1 MIYFLYLRTQVHIYN
16 VYEYTVLFFWMH
28 GKISQVVWNE
38 DAQSVIDT
46 TRYMFDIVPV
56 VLRCDPLKLTLIF
69 GGLESIYWVL
79 GTPSKTPKQV
89 SLNNATLF
97 GLNLQIDITFLRVK
111 TLSYNYHTN
120 KRNVN
125 VNLFDSKNF
134 RLLWYLPSF
143 QPHINSA
150 PPFSWHPCA
159 DAIAPWERRL
169 GLGLATGYKWLQC
182 MAYISMDWFKGK
194 STGNNGFYHQIKG
207 FPVKFPIIQFYEYS
221 HK

>member
-1 MIYFLYLRTQVHIYN
+1 MIYFLYFRTQVHIYN
-16 VYEYTVLFFWMH
+16 VYEYTVLFFWMY
-28 GKISQVVWNE
+28 GKKSQVVWNE

-79 GTPSKTPKQV
+79 GTPYKTPKQV

-111 TLSYNYHTN
+111 TRSYNYHTN

-169 GLGLATGYKWLQC
+169 GAMGLRLATSDYNAWPIYQWIGLRENLQET
-182 MAYISMDWFKGK
+182 MVF
-194 STGNNGFYHQIKG
+194 TIK
-207 FPVKFPIIQFYEYS
+207 
-221 HK
+221 